1 MRKLSLLALLICSL
15 ILSGCKGPEDDPFI
29 PPDPPIVH
37 DEYFKF
43 DFNTTLQ
50 DKIASLGNVTNLDKE
65 IVLELLDILSTNDE
79 VINFATIKEV
89 DKNVPIGDNPY
100 SINNYSNEIEK
111 TISRYQNEDNTL
123 LLLDSYNHEVGFKF
137 VSNEDNLV
145 REDFDVNTHT
155 QINRDMTNDLIYMFE
170 KRKGESLTHTSK
182 TYSDLIYE
190 STLIFVDNST
200 YVDRAEYMIANAEE
214 MNVPVQLSGNISNGT
229 LSIDIVIDQAPK
241 NTNHSGFLFEFHA
254 VVDDGVL
261 IDIYEEETVYYLPL
275 VDGEENDI
283 ASQLI
288 YDASYAVK
296 SDLNSLSSENIFPFP
311 NI

>member
-1 MRKLSLLALLICSL
+1 MKKLSLLTLLIPLL

-29 PPDPPIVH
+29 PPDPPIVY

-43 DFNTTLQ
+43 DFDTTLQ
-50 DKIASLGNVTNLDKE
+50 DKIASLGNVTKLDE
-65 IVLELLDILSTNDE
+65 ESVLELLDILSTNDE

-89 DKNVPIGDNPY
+89 DKNVPIDDNPY
-100 SINNYSNEIEK
+100 SIKNYSIESEK

-137 VSNEDNLV
+137 VTEEDNIA
-145 REDFDVNTHT
+145 REDFDVSMHA
-155 QINRDMTNDLIYMFE
+155 QMNRDTTNDLIYMFE
-170 KRKGESLTHTSK
+170 QREGESLTYTSK

-190 STLIFVDNST
+190 NALIFVDNST
-200 YVDRAEYMIANAEE
+200 YIDRAEYMVANAEE
-214 MNVPVQLSGNISNGT
+214 MNVPIRLSGNITNGT
-229 LSIDIVIDQAPK
+229 LSIDIIIDQTPK
-241 NTNHSGFLFEFHA
+241 DNNQSGFLFEFHA

-296 SDLNSLSSENIFPFP
+296 DDLNTLASENIFQFP
-311 NI
+311 TI